1 MHLEKNV
8 FDSTIGI
15 LLDIKSKTKDGV
27 KSRTDLVNLDIRKD
41 IHPQPST
48 QNGKVDLP
56 GAGYNLTL
64 EEKIAFCLWL

>member
-15 LLDIKSKTKDGV
+15 LLDIKLKTKDGL

-41 IHPQPST
+41 LHPQLST
-48 QNGKVDLP
+48 QNRKVNLP

-64 EEKIAFCLWL
+64 DERNVVC